1 MSSITR
7 KTILALQKQRLI
19 LPKHYRLKQYLFE
32 KPVLP
37 LMSCKTT
44 KNVHSENEV
53 IDGYIADIDTED
65 EHSECIERTVKCNLP
80 NHVKYFHIVFQD
92 LFNKE

>member
-1 MSSITR
+1 MTITR
-7 KTILALQKQRLI
+7 KTFLVLKKQRLI
-19 LPKHYRLKQYLFE
+19 LPKNYRLNQDLIE
-32 KPVLP
+32 KSVLP

-44 KNVHSENEV
+44 TNVHSENEV
-53 IDGYIADIDTED
+53 LDGYIADIDTED

-80 NHVKYFHIVFQD
+80 NHVKYFHMVFQD